1 MFEHNLATPVTSSGS
16 THSSVGGE
24 RRARPAGPQRVGSAQ
39 LLAGGNELVIEHAGQ
54 EYRLRLT
61 RNDKLILTK

>member
-1 MFEHNLATPVTSSGS
+1 MFEHNQTNGAITTGIHPA
-16 THSSVGGE
+16 HDAP
-24 RRARPAGPQRVGSAQ
+24 ARPSPPPRISSERLLGS
-39 LLAGGNELVIEHAGQ
+39 GRDLVIEHAGQ